1 MKKIDFKKFFG
12 RKSNT
17 IIVGP
22 ALAWPINFIR
32 DWKMVVL
39 VFAVGLA
46 SLSIF
51 SWKIYLSN
59 QIAGGY
65 LASEAV
71 LSDTI
76 IKTIDQKKLS
86 NNLLIL
92 ETRGADYLKAKSA
105 DLKSVDPAI

>member
-1 MKKIDFKKFFG
+1 MKKIDFKKFFR

-92 ETRGADYLKAKSA
+92 ETRGTDYLKVKSA
-105 DLKSVDPAI
+105 GLKLVNPAI